1 MWLRLLHLAL
11 ANLSK
16 PVRIPDRL
24 YDQIKELAH
33 SERRSTANMTRVLL
47 EQALEIHRTSD
58 DWTATVIGITPS
70 GPIDPDA
77 PVVHASVKP

>member
-1 MWLRLLHLAL
+1 M
-11 ANLSK
+11 SK

-24 YDQIKELAH
+24 YDEIQKLAQA
-33 SERRSTANMTRVLL
+33 ERRSTANMARVLL

-77 PVVHASVKP
+77 PVVNASVKP